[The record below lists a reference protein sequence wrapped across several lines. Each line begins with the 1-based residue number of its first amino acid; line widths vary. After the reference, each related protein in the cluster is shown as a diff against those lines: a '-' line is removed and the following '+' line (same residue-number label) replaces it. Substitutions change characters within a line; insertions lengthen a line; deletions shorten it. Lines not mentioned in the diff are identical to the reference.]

1 MRQIL
6 FPMLV
11 AAFLTAAALAI
22 QPLSARAESAPELQE
37 MVDELRALTE
47 RSREQR
53 AADRWLQQALEDLV
67 SKYDWPWR
75 RELLSDGF
83 SDGNFTESPSWK
95 VLSGEFWVDRTL
107 GLRSSVEPPPPARA
121 EETREG
127 SSGSG
132 KDLGRS
138 IFDALMDQ
146 ALERDGGGAG
156 EPDPAAERE
165 GPARIRVAAE
175 ITNAF
180 SLDATFSVHNAPG
193 KAGHFELA
201 LLQGTQG
208 DFGYVLAIQ
217 TGETGL
223 LDLYRLRRG
232 RRELVY
238 GTRLDANLGD
248 GSPHRLVWRQAA
260 DGQVQVLV
268 DDEEFMN
275 LRDRAFRDGYGFLE
289 LINRA
294 GELGVRSIT
303 VLGTSS
309 S

>member
-1 MRQIL
+1 MRQVLLHIL
-6 FPMLV
+6 
-11 AAFLTAAALAI
+11 AAAAL
-22 QPLSARAESAPELQE
+22 LSVAGIVPPPARGESNPEIQE

-75 RELLSDGF
+75 RELLSDDF
-83 SDGNFTESPSWK
+83 SDGNYTKAPSWQ

-107 GLRSSVEPPPPARA
+107 GLRSSVEPPPPART
-121 EETREG
+121 EETRER
-127 SSGSG
+127 SSGSS

-138 IFDALMDQ
+138 IFDALMNQ
-146 ALERDGGGAG
+146 AMEREGEGAG
-156 EPDPAAERE
+156 EPDRAAVQG
-165 GPARIRVAAE
+165 GPARIRLAEE

-193 KAGHFELA
+193 EPGHFEIA
-201 LLQGTQG
+201 LLQEPQG

-223 LDLYRLRRG
+223 LDLYRLRAG

-238 GTRLDANLGD
+238 GTRLGATLGD

-260 DGQVQVLV
+260 DGQVQVLL
-268 DDEEFMN
+268 DDEEAVN
-275 LRDRAFRDGYGFLE
+275 LRDRAFRDGYGLLE

-294 GELGVRSIT
+294 GELAVRSIT
-303 VLGTSS
+303 VLGSSTS
-309 S
+309 

>member
-1 MRQIL
+1 MRQALI
-6 FPMLV
+6 PML
-11 AAFLTAAALAI
+11 AASVLAAAALAI
-22 QPLSARAESAPELQE
+22 QPPSARAQSGPELQE

-75 RELLSDGF
+75 RELLSDSF
-83 SDGNFTESPSWK
+83 SDGNFTESPPWS

-107 GLRSSVEPPPPARA
+107 GLRSSVEPPPPART
-121 EETREG
+121 EETRER

-138 IFDALMDQ
+138 LFDALMDQ

-156 EPDPAAERE
+156 EPDQAAEQE

-193 KAGHFELA
+193 EAGHFEIA
-201 LLQGTQG
+201 LLQGKRG
-208 DFGYVLAIQ
+208 ELGYVLAIQ

-238 GTRLDANLGD
+238 GTRPSANLGD
-248 GSPHRLVWRQAA
+248 GSAHRLVWRQAP
-260 DGQVQVLV
+260 DGRVQVLV
-268 DDEEFMN
+268 DDEELVN
-275 LRDRAFRDGYGFLE
+275 LRDRAFRDGYRFLE

-294 GELGVRSIT
+294 GELGVRSIR
-303 VLGTSS
+303 VLGTPSS
-309 S
+309 